1 MNKIKSHAKPQSRR
15 RQGYVGQ
22 GRKGKA
28 EKGNPAK
35 SRVASEQFVQ
45 NRNGKSKGSLWNQ
58 MKDLVIQ
65 SDSMP
70 ADISSNKA
78 YAAVAPIA
86 KPRFAKP

>member
-1 MNKIKSHAKPQSRR
+1 
-15 RQGYVGQ
+15 
-22 GRKGKA
+22 
-28 EKGNPAK
+28 
-35 SRVASEQFVQ
+35 
-45 NRNGKSKGSLWNQ
+45 